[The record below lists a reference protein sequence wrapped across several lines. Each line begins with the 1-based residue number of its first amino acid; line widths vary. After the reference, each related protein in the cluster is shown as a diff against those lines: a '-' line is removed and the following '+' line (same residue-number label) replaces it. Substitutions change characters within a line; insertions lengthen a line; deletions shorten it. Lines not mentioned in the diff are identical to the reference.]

1 MSPGE
6 TAAVRDGA
14 ARTTALAF
22 AVGGLGQME
31 KVHPREPHWYLA
43 ILGTDPPEQGKGVG
57 GSLMTP
63 VLERCDRAG
72 LGAYLESSKPENLP
86 YYERFGFRV
95 TGQFDMPKG
104 PPMWPMWREPR

>member
-1 MSPGE
+1 MTWQLTITGLLI
-6 TAAVRDGA
+6 GA
-14 ARTTALAF
+14 L
-22 AVGGLGQME
+22 VGLTGMG
-31 KVHPREPHWYLA
+31 
-43 ILGTDPPEQGKGVG
+43 G

-104 PPMWPMWREPR
+104 PPMWPMWRDPQ